1 MSRLGR
7 RLALGLCSG
16 LIGAAAALLLAR
28 PLPAQDAG
36 AVRLAYLGFLGAA
49 QVIRVDVDLQLGP
62 DMRLPERY
70 RMVVRIGTTEGLHK
84 LVPFDMEADAH
95 GVAGRGGVLPARF
108 SSSTRIFQSS
118 ESVTLSYGKGGEVE
132 ITSEPPTIEA
142 RRAEREGLAR
152 ATLDPLSATVAMMNT
167 VLTHGTCTGRFPVF
181 DGVRRYDLHVTA
193 VGVSKVTRL
202 GFSLYEGDAT
212 ECSVRTELLAGF
224 PEADVK
230 AGLYPETTS
239 LWLAPVFDEA
249 SLVPVRVATRS
260 VLGPLRLDLVEAEIL
275 PGGLQ

>member
-1 MSRLGR
+1 MSRPAR
-7 RLALGLCSG
+7 RRALGLCG
-16 LIGAAAALLLAR
+16 LAAALLAGLLAVR

-36 AVRLAYLGFLGAA
+36 VVRLAYAGFVGTA
-49 QVIRVDVDLQLGP
+49 QIIRMDVDLELGP
-62 DMRLPERY
+62 DMRLPDRY
-70 RMVVRIGTTEGLHK
+70 RMVVRIGTTEELHA
-84 LVPFDMEADAH
+84 LVPFDMQADAH
-95 GVAGRGGVLPARF
+95 GAAGRGGVQPARF
-108 SSSTRIFQSS
+108 TSNTRLFQSN
-118 ESVTLSYGKGGEVE
+118 ESVTLSYAGDGEVE
-132 ITSEPPTIEA
+132 ISSDPPTVEA

-152 ATLDPLSATVAMMNT
+152 ATLDPLSATVAMMNSVQT
-167 VLTHGTCTGRFPVF
+167 QGTCTGRFPVF

-224 PEADVK
+224 HEADVK
-230 AGLYPETTS
+230 AGLYPETSS

-249 SLVPVRVATRS
+249 SLVPVRVATHS
-260 VLGPLRLDLVEAEIL
+260 ALGPLRLDLVEAEIL